1 MKNNLFFAEAR
12 GQMRWIN
19 PPENSMYT
27 EEGGL
32 MIEAPPGAD
41 FFQDP
46 AGNHIVSSAP
56 FLHLPVDSSFE
67 LTTRLRAEMRHIY
80 DSGCLML
87 MSDDK
92 NWAKLCFEFN
102 GQYPTIVSVVTRDG
116 SSDDCNSER
125 VTVEKPYLRI
135 TKSQDTV
142 SFLYST
148 DGEDWKLIRYFGMK
162 WPSGIVAGVVA
173 QSPKGDGCRVH
184 FDYLQLK
191 QSEADSR
198 F

>member
-1 MKNNLFFAEAR
+1 MNNNLFSPEAR
-12 GQMRWIN
+12 ERMSWMN
-19 PPENSMYT
+19 PPENTMYT

-32 MIEAPPGAD
+32 MIVAPPSAD

-46 AGNHIVSSAP
+46 AGIHIASSAP

-67 LTTRLRAEMRHIY
+67 LTTRLRAEMRNTY

-87 MSDDK
+87 MSDHE
-92 NWAKLCFEFN
+92 NWAKLCFEYN

-125 VTVEKPYLRI
+125 VTVENPYLRI
-135 TKSQDTV
+135 TKSQDCV
-142 SFLYST
+142 SFFYSM
-148 DGEDWKLIRYFGMK
+148 DGEDWRLIRYFGMK
-162 WPSGIVAGVVA
+162 CPSGLVAGVVA

-184 FDYLQLK
+184 FDYLQLS
-191 QSEADSR
+191 QPEADSR